1 MPFNPIVG
9 HFLPTATNNLFFVLG
24 RPYVRISVT
33 SHATIHLQ
41 MACAPEPTSH
51 YTEDSLHL
59 AIQDV
64 RCSKLSLRKAA
75 LQYGIP
81 KSTLSLYV
89 SGKLQIGARRGPAS
103 ILSAEEE
110 QRIVDYAV
118 HMGQIGYGRTRE
130 QIFDIVAAIVSKDG
144 HPNPFVNGW
153 PGHKWWALFTS
164 GTLKSLYVH
173 LRNYSWVEQSAVL
186 LKF

>member
-41 MACAPEPTSH
+41 MACAPEPTSRH
-51 YTEDSLHL
+51 TEDSLHL

-64 RCSKLSLRKAA
+64 RCSKRRQLF
-75 LQYGIP
+75 
-81 KSTLSLYV
+81 STTFPRAHYHYTYQE
-89 SGKLQIGARRGPAS
+89 KLQIEARCSPAS

-110 QRIVDYAV
+110 QRIINYAV
-118 HMGQIGYGRTRE
+118 HMGQIGYGHTRE
-130 QIFDIVAAIVSKDG
+130 QIFDIC
-144 HPNPFVNGW
+144 
-153 PGHKWWALFTS
+153 
-164 GTLKSLYVH
+164 
-173 LRNYSWVEQSAVL
+173 
-186 LKF
+186 

>member
-1 MPFNPIVG
+1 M
-9 HFLPTATNNLFFVLG
+9 
-24 RPYVRISVT
+24 RISVT

-64 RCSKLSLRKAA
+64 CCSKLSLRKAA

-81 KSTLSLYV
+81 KSTL

-144 HPNPFVNGW
+144 R
-153 PGHKWWALFTS
+153 PGRKWWALFTKRH
-164 GTLKSLYVH
+164 LKSLYIH
-173 LRNYSWVEQSAVL
+173 LRSYSWLEQSAVL